1 MKLLFLVSSLDLT
14 QPFSATPAWW
24 QLLKGL
30 YEEGVEVLAAP
41 YQGPAVESLWWRA
54 VPNPAR
60 LEGDLFRLARDALR
74 RLRGSAHRADLE
86 RHPHQLTPA
95 ERLTCALT
103 RRLIV
108 PRWKRALD
116 RVLKA
121 ERDVDAVI
129 FLTVPLNQLLGL
141 AGHISQRFGV
151 PVIYYDG
158 DVPASL
164 PGSQGFASGFR
175 IYPGADLREYDAFI
189 SNSKGGAKTLREMG
203 APDVHVLYYGVD
215 PEVYHP
221 VDCAK
226 DLDVFFYGHGA
237 EYRADWIQAMIAEPC
252 RRMPAARFAV
262 RGTRLGDLGRAEVLP
277 YLSFSKLREYVCRS
291 RINLCITRRAHAS
304 VYASSSM
311 RPFELGALEACIV
324 ANPYLGIEEWFEPD
338 REIIIVNSEDEAV
351 ARYEWL
357 LDHEAERARM
367 GKAAR
372 ARVLKE
378 HTMRHR
384 AARLRSIVREVKG
397 MR

>member
-1 MKLLFLVSSLDLT
+1 MKLLILVSSLDLT

-60 LEGDLFRLARDALR
+60 LEGDLFRPARDALR

-86 RHPHQLTPA
+86 RDPHRLTPA
-95 ERLTCALT
+95 ERLTCTLT

-108 PRWKRALD
+108 PRWKRALS
-116 RVLKA
+116 RVLEA

-129 FLTVPLNQLLGL
+129 FLTVPLNQLVGL
-141 AGHISQRFGV
+141 PGYIKRRFGV

-164 PGSQGFASGFR
+164 PGSQGFATGFR
-175 IYPGADLREYDAFI
+175 IYPGADLDEYDVFI
-189 SNSKGGAKTLREMG
+189 SNSKGGAEKLREMG
-203 APDVHVLYYGVD
+203 APRVHVLHYGVD
-215 PEVYHP
+215 PEVYRP
-221 VDCAK
+221 IDCEK

-237 EYRADWIQAMIAEPC
+237 EYRAEWIQAMIAGPSQ
-252 RRMPAARFAV
+252 RMVEARFAV
-262 RGTRLGDLGRAEVLP
+262 RGTRLGDLGRAETLP
-277 YLSFSKLREYVCRS
+277 YLSFSKMREYVCRS

-311 RPFELGALEACIV
+311 RPFELGALGACVV
-324 ANPYLGIEEWFEPD
+324 ANPYVGIEEWFEPD
-338 REIIIVNSEDEAV
+338 REIIVINSEDEAV
-351 ARYEWL
+351 ERYQWL
-357 LDHEAERARM
+357 LTHGAERERL
-367 GKAAR
+367 GQAAR